1 MITKEALE
9 LIKKSEGLRLYA
21 YLDAVG
27 VWTIGY
33 GHTSAAG
40 APKVYKGMRITA
52 QEAED
57 ILLADLERVYIPAVT
72 KNVSVPLNP
81 NQLGALVSFVYNLG
95 EANFKKSTLLKKL
108 NKADYKGAA
117 AEFPKWNKAGGKVL
131 KGLVTRRAAE
141 KALFEKPYTVST
153 EPVIKD
159 YVETAPKVNWLT
171 LLLSALFGRK

>member
-27 VWTIGY
+27 IWTIGY

-40 APKVYKGMRITA
+40 NPKVYKGMRITA

-57 ILLADLERVYIPAVT
+57 ILLADLKRVYIPAVT

-81 NQLGALVSFVYNLG
+81 NQLGALVSFVYNVG
-95 EANFKKSTLLKKL
+95 EGNFKKSTLLKKL

-117 AEFPKWNKAGGKVL
+117 AEFLKWNKAGGKVL

>member
-40 APKVYKGMRITA
+40 DPLVYKGMRISKE
-52 QEAED
+52 EAEE
-57 ILLADLERVYIPAVT
+57 ILRNDLERIYIPAVT
-72 KNVSVPLNP
+72 RNVKVPLNP

-95 EANFKKSTLLKKL
+95 EGNFKKSTLLKKL
-108 NKADYKGAA
+108 NKGDYKGAA
-117 AEFPKWNKAGGKVL
+117 SEFPKWNKAGGKIL
-131 KGLVTRRAAE
+131 KGLVIRRDAE
-141 KALFEKPYTVST
+141 RALFEKPYSVST

-159 YVETAPKVNWLT
+159 YVETTPKVSFWT